1 MCKLSA
7 VLMSMGS
14 SFHHFGA
21 RIANRRVFADGNLG
35 PPRSAGAASRLADAE
50 RSAGVCGSTNIVHY
64 SLWMIPFVCSAKLD
78 WMVVMLLQ
86 LHFFLNGNGEKES
99 TDVEPVLEIISIWPQ
114 AWCLTVAAVVKVK
127 VRSIFI

>member
-21 RIANRRVFADGNLG
+21 RIANGRVFADGNMG

-50 RSAGVCGSTNIVHY
+50 QSARAGVYGLTMS
-64 SLWMIPFVCSAKLD
+64 WM
-78 WMVVMLLQ
+78 
-86 LHFFLNGNGEKES
+86 
-99 TDVEPVLEIISIWPQ
+99 
-114 AWCLTVAAVVKVK
+114 
-127 VRSIFI
+127 